1 MSHNELPTAGVT
13 GLLKTLRVGGGGLV
27 RTPGGLRFVNPPLDG
42 THYCNAQI
50 DDYQGLPRR
59 AFLHRPPLR
68 LTLRARFSH
77 TAGVLKGTG
86 GFGFWNDPFL
96 MTGLRTPALPRA
108 LWFFYAAPPSD
119 MRLAVATPGYGWKAA
134 VLDALSVRGLAALP
148 LAALAAPLMRHVR
161 LYRRLWPFFARSF
174 RIAEQALGELPAT
187 ALTAWHTYTIEWG
200 TRTAI
205 FSVDDTAVLTAPAP
219 QGPLGLVIWLDNQY
233 LAVHP
238 SGRLRY
244 GLVAKS
250 EVQWLEIADLSLAS
264 SSGRIVPGALNR
276 AH

>member
-1 MSHNELPTAGVT
+1 MRYNELPATGMAGP
-13 GLLKTLRVGGGGLV
+13 LKTLRVGGGGLV
-27 RTPGGLRFVNPPLDG
+27 RTSDGLRFVNPPLDG
-42 THYCNAQI
+42 TRYCNAQL
-50 DDYQGLPRR
+50 DDYQGRPRR

-77 TAGVLKGTG
+77 AAGVLNGTG
-86 GFGFWNDPFL
+86 GFGFWNDPFM
-96 MTGLRTPALPRA
+96 MTGLRMPALPRT

-119 MRLAVATPGYGWKAA
+119 MRLAVDTPGHGWKAA
-134 VLDALSVRGLAALP
+134 VLDALSVRGVTALP
-148 LAALAAPLMRHVR
+148 LAALAAPFMRR
-161 LYRRLWPFFARSF
+161 AGLYQRLWPFFARSF
-174 RIAEQALGELPAT
+174 GIAEQALAEVPAA
-187 ALTAWHTYTIEWG
+187 ALSAWHTYTIEWG

-250 EVQWLEIADLSLAS
+250 EMQWLEIADLSLL
-264 SSGRIVPGALNR
+264 PCR
-276 AH
+276 A